1 MVVGAMFHLAGCCIA
16 VLSLIP
22 AVSAQTFTGTITG
35 RVVDSQQSAVTDAS
49 IVLGSVEQDLERCTS
64 SNTNGEY
71 AFELVPPGRF
81 SVRAESSGLTATT
94 VNVEVVVATTVR
106 ADLILHVQSVKE
118 EVRVPGEGGVSAQT
132 ENASLGRVVSPHKM
146 NELPSVEW
154 SPYDFIV
161 LIAGATPSNDA
172 LGVAF
177 AVNGGRTHGANY
189 LLDGAENNET
199 MMSAPAQEQGHFY
212 LPNYKDFAPRLEIA
226 YDPFGDGK
234 TVVRAALLG
243 HGFLVDFGAP
253 GYLCRA
259 LG

>member
-49 IVLGSVEQDLERCTS
+49 IVLGSIEKDLERCTS

-81 SVRAESSGLTATT
+81 FVRAESSGLTATT
-94 VNVEVVVATTVR
+94 VNVEVVVDTTVR
-106 ADLILHVQSVKE
+106 ADLVLRVQSVKE
-118 EVRVPGEGGVSAQT
+118 EVRVPGEGGVSAQA
-132 ENASLGRVVSPHKM
+132 ENASLGRVVSPHEM
-146 NELPSVEW
+146 TELPSLGR
-154 SPYDFIV
+154 SPYDFRA
-161 LIAGATPSNDA
+161 LMAGATPSNDA

-177 AVNGGRTHGANY
+177 AVNGGRTQSANY
-189 LLDGAENNET
+189 LLDGTENNET
-199 MMSAPAQEQGHFY
+199 MSAPAKEQGHFY
-212 LPNYKDFAPRLEIA
+212 LPDYKDFAPRLEIA

-243 HGFLVDFGAP
+243 HGFLVNFGAP